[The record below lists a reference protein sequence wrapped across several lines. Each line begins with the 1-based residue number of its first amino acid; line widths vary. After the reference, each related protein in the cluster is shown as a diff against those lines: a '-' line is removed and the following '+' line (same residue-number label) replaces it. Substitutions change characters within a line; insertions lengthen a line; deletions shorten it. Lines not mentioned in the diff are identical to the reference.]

1 MDRYGAFTPIA
12 FVGGDWHGDFYG
24 PRRNPDAMIFRDEAG
39 FQRWSRYRFREEG
52 FQRVIAIYSPWQLM
66 CLKSALEDRLVLFTL
81 PYVLGRRDRLLRGL
95 RNARPF
101 WRVDRDFWQ
110 GRRDRPPAH

>member
-24 PRRNPDAMIFRDEAG
+24 TARNPDAMIFRDEAG

-95 RNARPF
+95 SNARPF